1 MVRRLP
7 RRKLPVRFPRPGLSQ
22 EGWRSVSIAGRS
34 SDQLR
39 RQLRD
44 PGDLGGFAKRPEQPS
59 RLRRA
64 DEPLPAQHGRR
75 GRRCLRGRLFRERQR
90 RRCHAPLRRRLLSL
104 QLDHDRP
111 GQGGIRPGAAPNA
124 RSLPGFEGRRPLW
137 QLRSGSRRHWETVD
151 SRKSAGDRVELLSGR
166 HQAGWRAF
174 IPFLHERRRPVI
186 WTGLLAVRDRRLDQR
201 RRKNWRPIL
210 RDRRDAILKTSDEDA
225 QGHHRTNSL
234 AQEGTTSMYD
244 ATLKENC
251 LGFVELLAQ
260 GIALISPTMTAAL
273 IIPVMYGNTGDWSW
287 LSYALG
293 TVMLVFVAFN
303 LNQFARRYT
312 TAGSMYLYICRGL
325 GLTAGAIGGWS
336 LIWAYLGI
344 SMAGVTGFS
353 IFADKLLEMAGLH
366 LPFALLFAAC
376 VGAAWFCAWKNVQL
390 SAMLMLLLE
399 GASMLLILILCL
411 VTLAQ
416 HGFKIDHAQF
426 DTSSLPLSG
435 LGLGIVVAIFSLV
448 GFECCTA
455 FGEEARDPLV
465 TIPKAVVWSLAISG
479 GFFVIVSYVMVMA
492 THGSDP
498 TLDKM
503 DAPLNYMAS
512 LAHVSILQ
520 APLSFGAMVSFFAL
534 CLSCINAGSRVLFA
548 MGRHGLFRSE

>member
-1 MVRRLP
+1 M
-7 RRKLPVRFPRPGLSQ
+7 
-22 EGWRSVSIAGRS
+22 
-34 SDQLR
+34 
-39 RQLRD
+39 
-44 PGDLGGFAKRPEQPS
+44 
-59 RLRRA
+59 
-64 DEPLPAQHGRR
+64 
-75 GRRCLRGRLFRERQR
+75 RER
-90 RRCHAPLRRRLLSL
+90 
-104 QLDHDRP
+104 
-111 GQGGIRPGAAPNA
+111 
-124 RSLPGFEGRRPLW
+124 W
-137 QLRSGSRRHWETVD
+137 
-151 SRKSAGDRVELLSGR
+151 
-166 HQAGWRAF
+166 
-174 IPFLHERRRPVI
+174 RPVI
-186 WTGLLAVRDRRLDQR
+186 WTGLFAFLSQRLDQR
-201 RRKNWRPIL
+201 GRKNWRPIL

-225 QGHHRTNSL
+225 QGITTNSL
-234 AQEGTTSMYD
+234 AQEGTTPMYD
-244 ATLKENC
+244 ATLRKNC

-293 TVMLVFVAFN
+293 TIMLVFVAFN
-303 LNQFARRYT
+303 LNQFARRST

-325 GLTAGAIGGWS
+325 GITAGAIGGWS

-353 IFADKLLEMAGLH
+353 IFGDKLLEMAGIH
-366 LPFALLFAAC
+366 VPFTLLFGAC
-376 VGAAWFCAWKNVQL
+376 VAAAWFCAWKNVQL
-390 SAMLMLLLE
+390 SAMLMLFLE
-399 GASMLLILILCL
+399 GASMLLIAILCL
-411 VTLAQ
+411 ITLAQ

-426 DTSSLPLSG
+426 ETSSLPLSG
-435 LGLGIVVAIFSLV
+435 LGLGVVVAIFSLV

-479 GFFVIVSYVMVMA
+479 GFFVFVSYVMVMA

-548 MGRHGLFRSE
+548 MGRHGLFHASTADSHETNATPHVAVTILAAIAFIIPTIGVAIGGLAPLDLFNYVGTLAAFGFIVPYIMITVAAPIYLKKIGELRNVDVAVCGIALVLLMIPTVGSVYPIPDAPVLYFPYLFLAYLAIGAAWIFYVRFRKPSVATTIREELSLLPLAQRVG

>member
-1 MVRRLP
+1 
-7 RRKLPVRFPRPGLSQ
+7 
-22 EGWRSVSIAGRS
+22 
-34 SDQLR
+34 
-39 RQLRD
+39 
-44 PGDLGGFAKRPEQPS
+44 
-59 RLRRA
+59 
-64 DEPLPAQHGRR
+64 
-75 GRRCLRGRLFRERQR
+75 
-90 RRCHAPLRRRLLSL
+90 
-104 QLDHDRP
+104 
-111 GQGGIRPGAAPNA
+111 
-124 RSLPGFEGRRPLW
+124 
-137 QLRSGSRRHWETVD
+137 
-151 SRKSAGDRVELLSGR
+151 
-166 HQAGWRAF
+166 
-174 IPFLHERRRPVI
+174 
-186 WTGLLAVRDRRLDQR
+186 
-201 RRKNWRPIL
+201 
-210 RDRRDAILKTSDEDA
+210 
-225 QGHHRTNSL
+225 
-234 AQEGTTSMYD
+234 MYD
-244 ATLKENC
+244 ATLRKNC

-303 LNQFARRYT
+303 LNQFARRST

-325 GLTAGAIGGWS
+325 GITAGAIGGWS

-353 IFADKLLEMAGLH
+353 IFGDKLLEMAGIH
-366 LPFALLFAAC
+366 VPFALLFGAC

-390 SAMLMLLLE
+390 SAVLMLFLE
-399 GASMLLILILCL
+399 GASMLLIMILCL

-435 LGLGIVVAIFSLV
+435 LGLGVVVAIFSLV

-479 GFFVIVSYVMVMA
+479 GFFVFVSYVMVMA

-498 TLDKM
+498 ALDKM
-503 DAPLNYMAS
+503 DAPLNSMAS
-512 LAHVSILQ
+512 LAHLSVLK

-534 CLSCINAGSRVLFA
+534 CLSCVNAGSRVLFA
-548 MGRHGLFRSE
+548 MGRHGLFHAATADSHETNATPHVAVTILAAIAFIIPTVGVAIAGLEPLDLFNYVGTLAAFGFIVPYIMITIAAPVYLKKIGELRNIDVAVCGVALVLLMIPTIGSVYPIPDAPVLYFPYLFLAYLASGATWIFYVRFRKPSVATTIREELSLLPLAQRVG